1 MARAAYSHETAENRM
16 VSIIDYGAGNL
27 TSVARA
33 LRHIGVTCRITDQ
46 HKEILS
52 SERVIFPGVGAA
64 GKAMEVIR
72 RKNLDSVI
80 REVIAQKKPF
90 LGICLGA
97 QVILGRSEED
107 NTECLNIISG
117 ITRRFQ
123 GRGIKVPHMG
133 WNDISPVHGH
143 PLLDGVSGRAQ
154 FYFVHSYYPA
164 PEHEEDIIATTD
176 YGSPF
181 ACIIGRD
188 NVVATQF
195 HLEKSGRHGLKMLE
209 NFCNWDGR
217 V

>member
-1 MARAAYSHETAENRM
+1 MTSAAHSDETARNRM

-33 LRHIGVTCRITDQ
+33 LEHIGVTCRITNQ
-46 HKEILS
+46 HEEILS

-72 RKNLDSVI
+72 RENLDSVI
-80 REVIAQKKPF
+80 HEVIAQKKPF

-107 NTECLNIISG
+107 NTSCLNIIPG
-117 ITRRFQ
+117 TTRRFQ
-123 GRGIKVPHMG
+123 DKGIKVPHMG
-133 WNDISPVHGH
+133 WNNISVVRSH
-143 PLLDGVSGRAQ
+143 PLLKGVNERAQ

-164 PEHEEDIIATTD
+164 PEQEEDIIATTD
-176 YGSPF
+176 YGSSF
-181 ACIIGRD
+181 ACIIGLD

-195 HLEKSGRHGLKMLE
+195 HLEKSGRYGLKMLE

>member
-1 MARAAYSHETAENRM
+1 MTRAAYSHETAETRM

-72 RKNLDSVI
+72 RKNLDGVI
-80 REVIAQKKPF
+80 HEVIAQKKPF

-107 NTECLNIISG
+107 NTACLNIIPG
-117 ITRRFQ
+117 TARRFPD
-123 GRGIKVPHMG
+123 RGIKVPHMG
-133 WNDISPVHGH
+133 WSDMSVVRSH
-143 PLLDGVSGRAQ
+143 PLLKGVNGRAQ
-154 FYFVHSYYPA
+154 FYFIHSYYPA
-164 PEHEEDIIATTD
+164 PEQKEDIIATTD
-176 YGSPF
+176 YGGAF

-195 HLEKSGRHGLKMLE
+195 HLEKSGRHGLKILK
-209 NFCNWDGR
+209 NFCDWDGR